1 MNIGRKVR
9 EVREDIGMPRAE
21 LARRIGMSETNMLR
35 IESGQ
40 RQPSIRS
47 LELIASALRTEP
59 SQLLEPAGK
68 EPALP
73 KHSAPTPEAGP
84 TQIEM
89 GRPGDEAEYGPQPTL
104 EHDYKGPLGRRYD
117 AEELAK
123 REREIVA
130 AFEAEERGD
139 ISAKAALRRVKE
151 ELQPILRRE
160 LR

>member
-59 SQLLEPAGK
+59 SQLLE
-68 EPALP
+68 
-73 KHSAPTPEAGP
+73 H
-84 TQIEM
+84 
-89 GRPGDEAEYGPQPTL
+89 PGDEPEYGPQPTL

-130 AFEAEERGD
+130 AFEAEGRGD

>member
-73 KHSAPTPEAGP
+73 KHSAPTPEAGQKP
-84 TQIEM
+84 PERIVAVA
-89 GRPGDEAEYGPQPTL
+89 GPADEGEEGLAPTL
-104 EHDYKGPLGRRYD
+104 EYVNGVVDRLIAELREDGVED
-117 AEELAK
+117 AAIALAMNQKASELAAN
-123 REREIVA
+123 R
-130 AFEAEERGD
+130 
-139 ISAKAALRRVKE
+139 
-151 ELQPILRRE
+151 
-160 LR
+160 